1 LAENREYCLPLRVE
15 NYATQMHKK
24 RGTPSKNSRH
34 LSSLT
39 GRQSHFFEL
48 LQGFPSYVGTKNYFT
63 KEEAKIPKV
72 GFGGGFLNFP
82 NLPSI
87 NRSWR

>member
-15 NYATQMHKK
+15 TYAPQMHKK
-24 RGTPSKNSRH
+24 RETTSKISQQ
-34 LSSLT
+34 LSSVT
-39 GRQSHFFEL
+39 GRQRHFFEL
-48 LQGFPSYVGTKNYFT
+48 LQVFPSYVGTKNYFT
-63 KEEAKIPKV
+63 KEETKIPKV